1 MAVKQIIHGFILF
14 EDFFGHPLF
23 QLLSGCLEERLEPNS
38 DKVIYFVSD
47 KHFKIKTQDKCH
59 NFQGTHYEYRNAD
72 APILGAARNEDVNL
86 SPFVHP

>member
-47 KHFKIKTQDKCH
+47 KHFKIKTQDKCSGQSEEI
-59 NFQGTHYEYRNAD
+59 NRRSRSIFLRGVSYSFGKCVE
-72 APILGAARNEDVNL
+72 IC
-86 SPFVHP
+86 F

>member
-23 QLLSGCLEERLEPNS
+23 QLLSGCLGERLELNS

-47 KHFKIKTQDKCH
+47 KHFKIKTQDKCSGQSEEI
-59 NFQGTHYEYRNAD
+59 NRRSRSIFLRGVSYSFGKCVE
-72 APILGAARNEDVNL
+72 ICL
-86 SPFVHP
+86 